1 MCTALFGS
9 SPKIE
14 SPPPP
19 PPPPEET
26 EPMEFVEED
35 DTKKKKALGT
45 KRLQIDL
52 GGSTGKAG
60 LNVPKG

>member
-1 MCTALFGS
+1 MCTALFGG

-26 EPMEFVEED
+26 EPMEFAEEE

-45 KRLQIDL
+45 KRLQINL
-52 GGSTGKAG
+52 GGVVGKSG
-60 LNVPKG
+60 LGIPRG